1 MGCVMGI
8 VCAPSYNNLFMAQF
22 GEKHIYPYIIDM
34 PRFYLRYID
43 DVFFLKL
50 GFTLCNSEQPLRI
63 MTLQEKEAQK
73 D

>member
-1 MGCVMGI
+1 MGI

-43 DVFFLKL
+43 DVFFLNWDSL
-50 GFTLCNSEQPLRI
+50 YAILNSHYES
-63 MTLQEKEAQK
+63 
-73 D
+73 